1 MEPIQIFCGEL
12 TNKRANELIRRTG
25 RLAKRL
31 INEITTSIQ
40 QSHEKAKN
48 EWAKTRYTNRNTD
61 ICIYTYIQ
69 IDRYISCIYL
79 QIKVMNSPR

>member
-1 MEPIQIFCGEL
+1 MLKKMEPIQIFCGEL

-40 QSHEKAKN
+40 QSHEKAK
-48 EWAKTRYTNRNTD
+48 K
-61 ICIYTYIQ
+61 
-69 IDRYISCIYL
+69 
-79 QIKVMNSPR
+79 